1 MANFNMILYKNTMII
16 WQPDTQESYKHLMWL
31 RNITGSQ
38 VYGYLSRTMSKDVE
52 HVNNS
57 R

>member
-1 MANFNMILYKNTMII
+1 MANCDTISYKDTMII
-16 WQPDTQESYKHLMWL
+16 QQPDTEKSYKHLMWS
-31 RNITGSQ
+31 RNITGGQ
-38 VYGYLSRTMSKDVE
+38 VYGYLSKTMSKDVE